1 MNFLLIF
8 MMNLSLRRCVDCKYF
23 KRPFFAESKFGKCLM
38 FPKKEEPD
46 TYYWVTGIKEKPNVD
61 YSFCS
66 VARDIESMCGMQGKK
81 FESRP

>member
-1 MNFLLIF
+1 MNFLLLF

-38 FPKKEEPD
+38 FPRDEPD
-46 TYYWVTGIKEKPNVD
+46 NYYRVTGTKENPNVD
-61 YSFCS
+61 YHYCV